1 MIVKSLS
8 RGLTVLSAVNQY
20 RPATVKQL
28 VHRTGLPKPTL
39 IRLLQSLVAE
49 GYVKNATDGAGY
61 QVGAGARRLSSGLE
75 HSRYSEIALPHLK
88 LLSED
93 IKFPAYFH
101 LRDGENMWLETSARL
116 TAPIQLPIFG
126 LDRAPL
132 LESAVGNAYL
142 AALPEFES
150 NLLIAQLSED
160 SNNSTEQNTSYAKT
174 VNAIELARNRGYSR
188 YQHSEILKDLEALA
202 MAVCEN
208 DTVVG
213 AISVVVLSDI
223 ISESLVQDRL
233 IPGMR
238 RCVRSIELDLNSSS
252 PSRSDGTGEPN
263 PTVDQPDRARVEQ
276 PVVDS

>member
-49 GYVKNATDGAGY
+49 GYVKNAADSAGY

-75 HSRYSEIALPHLK
+75 HSRYTEIALPHLK
-88 LLSED
+88 SLSEN
-93 IKFPAYFH
+93 IKFPGYLH
-101 LRDGENMWLETSARL
+101 LRDGKNMWLETSARL

-126 LDRAPL
+126 LDRAPM

-150 NLLIAQLSED
+150 NLLIAELSKD
-160 SNNSTEQNTSYAKT
+160 GDSTERNTNYAKA
-174 VNAIELARNRGYSR
+174 VNAIELARTRGYSR
-188 YQHSEILKDLEALA
+188 FQHSEILKDLEALA
-202 MAVCEN
+202 MPVSENGQVIGAV
-208 DTVVG
+208 
-213 AISVVVLSDI
+213 SVVVLSDI
-223 ISESLVQDRL
+223 ISESLVRDRL

-238 RCVRSIELDLNSSS
+238 LCVQNIEADLDKATPTASLNIDVSASDQ
-252 PSRSDGTGEPN
+252 SRNNGKTKQTMTGP
-263 PTVDQPDRARVEQ
+263 
-276 PVVDS
+276 